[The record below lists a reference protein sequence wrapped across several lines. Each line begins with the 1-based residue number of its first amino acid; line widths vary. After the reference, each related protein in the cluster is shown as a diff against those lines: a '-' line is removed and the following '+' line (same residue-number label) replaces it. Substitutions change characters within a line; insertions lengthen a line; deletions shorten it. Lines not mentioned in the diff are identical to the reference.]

1 MKIEKL
7 QQMVLKVIDFSTKQS
22 FNTQFIKSQ
31 PHYSE
36 GEDYF
41 NQNQYQNKNV
51 LCKNSINK
59 IDQSDVFEDY
69 MN

>member
-7 QQMVLKVIDFSTKQS
+7 QQMVLKVIDFSTKQN

-36 GEDYF
+36 DEDYF

-51 LCKNSINK
+51 LCKNSIKK